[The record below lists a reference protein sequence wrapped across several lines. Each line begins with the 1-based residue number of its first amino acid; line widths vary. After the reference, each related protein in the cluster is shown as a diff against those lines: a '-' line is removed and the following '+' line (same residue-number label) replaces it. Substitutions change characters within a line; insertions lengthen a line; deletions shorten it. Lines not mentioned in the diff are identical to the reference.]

1 MRTLVKAFALIALL
15 VLALAGCG
23 GGGGSSNGGGGNG
36 DAGAPP
42 EAEGMSVEEAWVIE
56 LLEPGYVHG
65 ILVESDGEL
74 LMCDSVMETDPPT
87 CSEPFLTVVG
97 STLPGVPR
105 GEDVSV
111 FGTVEEGT
119 ITPVEE

>member
-1 MRTLVKAFALIALL
+1 MRTFVKALALIALL
-15 VLALAGCG
+15 VVALAGCG
-23 GGGGSSNGGGGNG
+23 GGGSSSNGGNGGGGG
-36 DAGAPP
+36 DDPAA
-42 EAEGMSVEEAWVIE
+42 AEGMSVEEAWVIE

-65 ILVESDGEL
+65 ILVESDGDL

-87 CSEPFLTVVG
+87 CSEPYLTVVG